1 MAMERQAAA
10 LAAFKRTAL
19 SGRPDVT
26 LLWRS
31 NTCTRAEFDEAVRDS
46 RAASIR
52 RYAEQQRRMREDA
65 WADRRAAGRG

>member
-10 LAAFKRTAL
+10 LAAFRRGVAA
-19 SGRPDVT
+19 GRGDVT

-31 NTCTRAEFDEAVRDS
+31 NTCTRAEFDEAAREAK
-46 RAASIR
+46 AASVR

-65 WADRRAAGRG
+65 WADRGAAGRG